1 MKYNITTIIACLAL
15 AIFAA
20 CNGNNSHS
28 GHNHSHESEEA
39 HDHEGH
45 DHEHEGHDHNH
56 EGHNHEHEGHDH
68 EQEGHEGHNH
78 AAEGAENGTD
88 EITFSPIK
96 AKQFGV
102 VATKVQSGNFHE
114 SIKVSGQVIGAQGD
128 EYTVAAPSAGMVKFR
143 SSTALGSNVGAG
155 ATLASISA
163 KNMVGGDSNEQAQIV
178 LNNAKREL
186 ERLKPL
192 YAEKI
197 VTAREYNAAVEAY
210 ERARAACTSKSGAGN
225 SATTAIGGTITEIY
239 VSDGQYV
246 EAGAP
251 IAKVSKNA
259 RLVLRADLPS
269 SYSRLV
275 SNIHT
280 ANFRT
285 SNSDEML
292 SIEALKGRRI
302 SSNSATTTQ
311 PGYIPVCFEFN
322 NDGSVVSGSF
332 AEVYLIGNE
341 RPNALTVPLK
351 ALTEELGSFF
361 VYVKLDDECYMKRA
375 VKVGINDGVN
385 VEILSGLKAGEM
397 VVSQGAM
404 IIKLAGSGAAIP
416 GHTHE
421 H

>member
-1 MKYNITTIIACLAL
+1 MKSNITTIIACLAL

-39 HDHEGH
+39 HNHSGHDHECDGHDHEHEGH
-45 DHEHEGHDHNH
+45 DHEHEGH
-56 EGHNHEHEGHDH
+56 EGHNHE
-68 EQEGHEGHNH
+68 
-78 AAEGAENGTD
+78 AEGAESGTD
-88 EITFSPIK
+88 EITFSPRK

-114 SIKVSGQVIGAQGD
+114 SIKVSGQIIGAQGD
-128 EYTVAAPSAGMVKFR
+128 EYTVAAPSAGMIKFR
-143 SSTALGSNVGAG
+143 SSTALGTKVGAG
-155 ATLASISA
+155 SALASISA

-210 ERARAACTSKSGAGN
+210 ERARAACTSKSGSGN
-225 SATTAIGGTITEIY
+225 AATTAIAGTITEIY
-239 VSDGQYV
+239 VTDGQYV

-275 SNIHT
+275 SNIRT

-285 SNSDEML
+285 ANSEDIL

-302 SSNSATTTQ
+302 SSNAAASTQ

-322 NDGSVVSGSF
+322 NDGNVVSGSF
-332 AEVYLIGNE
+332 AEIYLIGNE
-341 RPNALTVPLK
+341 RPNTLSIPLK

-385 VEILSGLKAGEM
+385 VEILSGLEDGEM
-397 VVSQGAM
+397 VVSEGAM

-416 GHTHE
+416 GHSHE

>member
-1 MKYNITTIIACLAL
+1 MKSYINIIFACFAL
-15 AIFAA
+15 AFFAA
-20 CNGNNSHS
+20 CNSNNSHS
-28 GHNHSHESEEA
+28 GHNHSHENEA
-39 HDHEGH
+39 THNHERH
-45 DHEHEGHDHNH
+45 DHEHEGHEH

-68 EQEGHEGHNH
+68 EREGHDGDSHG
-78 AAEGAENGTD
+78 AEGGNDA
-88 EITFSPIK
+88 ITFSPSK

-102 VATKVQSGNFHE
+102 VATEVQSGNFHE
-114 SIKVSGQVIGAQGD
+114 TIKVSGQVIGAQGD
-128 EYTVAAPSAGMVKFR
+128 EYTVAAPSAGMIKFR
-143 SSTALGSNVGAG
+143 ASTALGSNVGAG
-155 ATLASISA
+155 AALASVSA

-192 YAEKI
+192 YEEKI

-210 ERARAACTSKSGAGN
+210 ERARAACTSKSASGN
-225 SATTAIGGTITEIY
+225 SATTAITEIY
-239 VSDGQYV
+239 VTDGQFV
-246 EAGAP
+246 EAGTP

-259 RLVLRADLPS
+259 RLVLRADLPA
-269 SYSRLV
+269 SYSRVV
-275 SNIHT
+275 SNIRT

-285 SNSDEML
+285 SNSTEML
-292 SIEALKGRRI
+292 SIDSLKGRRI
-302 SSNSATTTQ
+302 SSNSAATTQ

-332 AEVYLIGNE
+332 AEIYLIGNE
-341 RPNALTVPLK
+341 RPNTLSIPLK
-351 ALTEELGSFF
+351 ALTEELGSFY

-375 VKVGINDGVN
+375 VKIGINDGMN

-397 VVSQGAM
+397 VVSEGAM

>member
-1 MKYNITTIIACLAL
+1 MKSYINIIFACFAL
-15 AIFAA
+15 AFFAA
-20 CNGNNSHS
+20 CNSNNSHS
-28 GHNHSHESEEA
+28 GHNHSHETEA
-39 HDHEGH
+39 THNHEGH
-45 DHEHEGHDHNH
+45 DHEHEGHDHDAESH
-56 EGHNHEHEGHDH
+56 EGHDHEHEGHDH
-68 EQEGHEGHNH
+68 EHEGHDGHNH
-78 AAEGAENGTD
+78 EAEGGND
-88 EITFSPIK
+88 EITFSPSK

-102 VATKVQSGNFHE
+102 VATEVQSGNFHE
-114 SIKVSGQVIGAQGD
+114 TIKVSGQVIGAQGD
-128 EYTVAAPSAGMVKFR
+128 EYTVAAPSAGMIKFR
-143 SSTALGSNVGAG
+143 ASTALGSNVGAG
-155 ATLASISA
+155 AALATVSA

-192 YAEKI
+192 YEEKI

-210 ERARAACTSKSGAGN
+210 ERARAACTSKSTSGN
-225 SATTAIGGTITEIY
+225 SATTAIGGTITDIY
-239 VSDGQYV
+239 VTDGQFV
-246 EAGAP
+246 EAGTP

-259 RLVLRADLPS
+259 RLVLRADLQA
-269 SYSRLV
+269 SYSRVV
-275 SNIHT
+275 SNIRT

-285 SNSDEML
+285 SNSAEML
-292 SIEALKGRRI
+292 SIDGLKGRRI
-302 SSNSATTTQ
+302 SSNSAATVQ

-332 AEVYLIGNE
+332 AEIYLIGNE
-341 RPNALTVPLK
+341 RPNTLSIPLK
-351 ALTEELGSFF
+351 ALTEELGSFY

-375 VKVGINDGVN
+375 VKIGINDGMN

-397 VVSQGAM
+397 VVSEGAM

>member
-39 HDHEGH
+39 HNHEGH
-45 DHEHEGHDHNH
+45 DHEHEGHDHDH

-88 EITFSPIK
+88 EITFSPSK

-332 AEVYLIGNE
+332 AEVYLIGN
-341 RPNALTVPLK
+341 
-351 ALTEELGSFF
+351 
-361 VYVKLDDECYMKRA
+361 
-375 VKVGINDGVN
+375 
-385 VEILSGLKAGEM
+385 
-397 VVSQGAM
+397 
-404 IIKLAGSGAAIP
+404 
-416 GHTHE
+416 
-421 H
+421 